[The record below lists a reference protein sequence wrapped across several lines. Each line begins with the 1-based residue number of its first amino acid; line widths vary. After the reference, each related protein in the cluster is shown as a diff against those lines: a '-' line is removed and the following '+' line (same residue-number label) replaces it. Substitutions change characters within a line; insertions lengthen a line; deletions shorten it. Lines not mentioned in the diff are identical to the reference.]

1 MNDFEMN
8 TTFFKKSQEIAN
20 EFLQNIVFLD
30 DKAFKDG
37 NNRESQDSRHAF
49 DPFEIS
55 KAFAKEKKICA
66 VYNPL
71 TKKDIDDF
79 KQISKK
85 ADVVILDWFIEIQ
98 NEEAGEDPTADAE
111 DDEPRGQYTKQ
122 IINELVNGSG
132 NGSLKLIVVYTG
144 EDILDEIAEEI
155 HGHISNPQ
163 FNLVKNNCEVCSS
176 NIRILVRA
184 KSNGDG
190 ADNRFGHRSHLQDK
204 VLQYENL
211 PSFILNEFTAMT
223 SGLLSNFALLSLS
236 TIRNNS
242 HKILSLFS
250 NELDA
255 PYMGHKAILPVQND
269 SEDLLLKLFGDT
281 ISDLL
286 HYSSISHKIQ
296 NELIDIWIDSNIND
310 EQFTVNGKN
319 FQRTKVLLKT
329 LIHSEKENLEERFDD
344 VFNGSPLSRS
354 DKKIYRE
361 SKSTELFLNNAHQD
375 KKDKINSDFAILTH
389 HKSLFLPINT
399 APKLTLGTI
408 IRSMTNQDNYYVC
421 IQQRCDSVRLKKD
434 EERKFLFL
442 PLMKTNNDKFQ
453 IITPDGTKLRLN
465 KKTYSIKTIKF
476 KCNCEEREV
485 KGTKSEDGK
494 FTFKE
499 IYEQG
504 DTFEWVLDLKDL
516 HSQRIVTN
524 YVASLSRI
532 GLDESEWLR
541 IAGN

>member
-1 MNDFEMN
+1 MSTAFFE
-8 TTFFKKSQEIAN
+8 KSKEITN
-20 EFLQNIVFLD
+20 EFLQSIVFLD
-30 DKAFKDG
+30 DKAFG
-37 NNRESQDSRHAF
+37 NGGVADSKQNTNQHAF
-49 DPFEIS
+49 DSFEIS
-55 KAFAKEKKICA
+55 KAFAKEKKVCA

-71 TKKDIDDF
+71 TVADIENF
-79 KQISKK
+79 KEISKK
-85 ADVVILDWFIEIQ
+85 ADIVILDWFIEIQ
-98 NEEAGEDPTADAE
+98 NEGVEEDQTADADEE
-111 DDEPRGQYTKQ
+111 DPRGQYTKQ
-122 IINELVNGSG
+122 IINELVNSSG
-132 NGSLKLIVVYTG
+132 NGGLKLIVIYTG
-144 EDILDEIAEEI
+144 EDILEEI
-155 HGHISNPQ
+155 TQNIYDHISSQNQQ
-163 FNLVKNNCEVCSS
+163 FELIQANCEVHSS

-184 KSNGDG
+184 KFSGEEDK
-190 ADNRFGHRSHLQDK
+190 RFNQRPHLK
-204 VLQYENL
+204 NKILRYENL
-211 PSFILNEFTAMT
+211 PSFILDELTTMT
-223 SGLLSNFALLSLS
+223 SGLLSNFALLSLA

-255 PYMGHKAILPVQND
+255 PYMGHKAILPIQND

-296 NELIDIWIDSNIND
+296 NELIDTWIDSNIND

-319 FQRTKVLLKT
+319 FQRTKAFLKA
-329 LIHSEKENLEERFDD
+329 LMHSEKENLEERFDD
-344 VFNGSPLSRS
+344 VFNGSTLSKS
-354 DKKIYRE
+354 DKKLYRE
-361 SKSTELFLNNAHQD
+361 SKSTELFLNLAHQN
-375 KKDKINSDFAILTH
+375 KKDKINSDFAKLTH
-389 HKSLFLPINT
+389 HKSLFIPKNA

-408 IRSMTNQDNYYVC
+408 IRSSTNQDNYYVC
-421 IQQRCDSVRLKKD
+421 IQQRCDSVRLKKN

-442 PLMKTNNDKFQ
+442 PLSKAESDKFH
-453 IITPDGTKLRLN
+453 IITPNGDKLQLD
-465 KKTYSIKTIKF
+465 KKSYSIKTIKF
-476 KCNCEEREV
+476 KCNCDEGEV
-485 KGTKSEDGK
+485 KGTESEDGK

-524 YVASLSRI
+524 YVSSLSRI

>member
-1 MNDFEMN
+1 MN
-8 TTFFKKSQEIAN
+8 TVFFEKSKEIAN
-20 EFLQNIVFLD
+20 EYLQNIVFLD
-30 DKAFKDG
+30 DKAFGSNVVADSKQ
-37 NNRESQDSRHAF
+37 NNSQHAF
-49 DPFEIS
+49 DSFEIS
-55 KAFAKEKKICA
+55 KAFAKEKKVCA

-71 TKKDIDDF
+71 KESDIEDF

-98 NEEAGEDPTADAE
+98 NEEAGEDPTADADEE
-111 DDEPRGQYTKQ
+111 DPRGQYTKQ
-122 IINELVNGSG
+122 IINELVNSSG
-132 NGSLKLIVVYTG
+132 NGGLKLIVIYTG
-144 EDILDEIAEEI
+144 EDILEEI
-155 HGHISNPQ
+155 TQNIYDHISLSNQQ
-163 FNLVKNNCEVCSS
+163 FELDQNNCEVHSS

-184 KSNGDG
+184 KCSGDEE
-190 ADNRFGHRSHLQDK
+190 DKRFNQRSQLKDK
-204 VLQYENL
+204 ILNYEDL
-211 PSFILNEFTAMT
+211 PSFILNEFTRMT

-236 TIRNNS
+236 IIRNNS
-242 HKILSLFS
+242 HKVLSLFS
-250 NELDA
+250 KELDA
-255 PYMGHKAILPVQND
+255 PYLGHKAILPVQND

-310 EQFTVNGKN
+310 EEFTVSGKN

-344 VFNGSPLSRS
+344 FFYGSSLSKS

-361 SKSTELFLNNAHQD
+361 SKSTELFLNNAYQD

-408 IRSMTNQDNYYVC
+408 IRSTTNQDNYYVC

-442 PLMKTNNDKFQ
+442 PLIKTNNDKFH
-453 IITPDGTKLRLN
+453 IITPDG
-465 KKTYSIKTIKF
+465 
-476 KCNCEEREV
+476 
-485 KGTKSEDGK
+485 
-494 FTFKE
+494 
-499 IYEQG
+499 
-504 DTFEWVLDLKDL
+504 
-516 HSQRIVTN
+516 
-524 YVASLSRI
+524 
-532 GLDESEWLR
+532 
-541 IAGN
+541 

>member
-1 MNDFEMN
+1 MSTAFFE
-8 TTFFKKSQEIAN
+8 KSKEITN
-20 EFLQNIVFLD
+20 EFLQSIVFLD
-30 DKAFKDG
+30 DKAFG
-37 NNRESQDSRHAF
+37 NGGVADSKQNTSQHAF
-49 DPFEIS
+49 DSFEIS
-55 KAFAKEKKICA
+55 KAFAKEKKVCA

-71 TKKDIDDF
+71 TVADIENF
-79 KQISKK
+79 KEISKK

-98 NEEAGEDPTADAE
+98 NEGVEEDQTADADEE
-111 DDEPRGQYTKQ
+111 DPRGQYTKQ
-122 IINELVNGSG
+122 IINELVNSSG
-132 NGSLKLIVVYTG
+132 NGGLKLIVIYTG
-144 EDILDEIAEEI
+144 EDILEEI
-155 HGHISNPQ
+155 TQNIYDHISSQNQQ
-163 FNLVKNNCEVCSS
+163 FELIQANCGVHSS

-184 KSNGDG
+184 KFSGEEDK
-190 ADNRFGHRSHLQDK
+190 RFNQRPHLK
-204 VLQYENL
+204 NKILRYENL
-211 PSFILNEFTAMT
+211 PSFILDELTTMT
-223 SGLLSNFALLSLS
+223 SGLLSNFALLSLA

-255 PYMGHKAILPVQND
+255 PYMGHKAILPIQND

-296 NELIDIWIDSNIND
+296 NELIDTWIDSNIND

-319 FQRTKVLLKT
+319 FQRTKAFLKA
-329 LIHSEKENLEERFDD
+329 LMHSEKENLEERFDD
-344 VFNGSPLSRS
+344 VFNGSTLSKS
-354 DKKIYRE
+354 DKKLYRE
-361 SKSTELFLNNAHQD
+361 SKSTELFLNLAHQN
-375 KKDKINSDFAILTH
+375 KKDKINSDFAKLTH
-389 HKSLFLPINT
+389 HKSLFIPKNA

-408 IRSMTNQDNYYVC
+408 IRSSTNQDNYYVC
-421 IQQRCDSVRLKKD
+421 IQQRCDSVRLKKN

-442 PLMKTNNDKFQ
+442 PLSKAESDKFH
-453 IITPDGTKLRLN
+453 IITPNGDKLQLD
-465 KKTYSIKTIKF
+465 KKSYSIKTIKF
-476 KCNCEEREV
+476 KCNCDEGEV
-485 KGTKSEDGK
+485 KGTESEDGK

-524 YVASLSRI
+524 YVSSLSRI

>member
-1 MNDFEMN
+1 MN
-8 TTFFKKSQEIAN
+8 TVFFEKSKEIAN
-20 EFLQNIVFLD
+20 EYLQNIVFLD
-30 DKAFKDG
+30 DKAFGSNVVADSKQ
-37 NNRESQDSRHAF
+37 NNSQHAF
-49 DPFEIS
+49 DSFEIS
-55 KAFAKEKKICA
+55 KAFAKEKKVCA

-71 TKKDIDDF
+71 READIEDF
-79 KQISKK
+79 KQISQK

-98 NEEAGEDPTADAE
+98 NEGTEEDPTADAE
-111 DDEPRGQYTKQ
+111 EEDPRGQYTKQ
-122 IINELVNGSG
+122 IINELVNSSR
-132 NGSLKLIVVYTG
+132 NGGLKLIVIYTG
-144 EDILDEIAEEI
+144 EDILEEI
-155 HGHISNPQ
+155 TQNIYDHISLSNQQ
-163 FNLVKNNCEVCSS
+163 FELDQNNCEVHSS

-184 KSNGDG
+184 KCSGDEK
-190 ADNRFGHRSHLQDK
+190 DTRFNQRPQLKDK
-204 VLQYENL
+204 ILRYEDL
-211 PSFILNEFTAMT
+211 PSFILNEFTKMT

-296 NELIDIWIDSNIND
+296 NELIDIWIDSNINE

-319 FQRTKVLLKT
+319 FQRTKDLLKK
-329 LIHSEKENLEERFDD
+329 LIHSENENPEKRFDD
-344 VFNGSPLSRS
+344 VFNGSSLSKPE
-354 DKKIYRE
+354 KKVYRE
-361 SKSTELFLNNAHQD
+361 SKSTELFLNVTDHG
-375 KKDKINSDFAILTH
+375 KKDKINSDFAKLTH

-442 PLMKTNNDKFQ
+442 PLTKTDNDKFN
-453 IITPDGTKLRLN
+453 IITPDGTKLRLD
-465 KKTYSIKTIKF
+465 KKSYSIKTIKF
-476 KCNCEEREV
+476 KCNCEEGEV

-499 IYEQG
+499 IYDQG